1 MPTVLHRTARRLT
14 RKLGVHGSGLVL
26 IGAIWILTGVSAL
39 TPQPLPAGRDP
50 HLLHM
55 LIPPVI
61 DATMWFT
68 AAMGCLAAALD
79 RNGPRRDGL
88 ALAFAVVP
96 PVIRL
101 GSYLWA
107 WLVSLLPGDPAGY
120 PRGWFVAA
128 LFACMVAMVWLVA
141 AIPEDPAETQPPTP

>member
-26 IGAIWILTGVSAL
+26 IAVIWALVGVGAL
-39 TPQPLPAGRDP
+39 TPAPVTEAGDP
-50 HLLHM
+50 HLLHR

-61 DATMWFT
+61 DATMWLT

-107 WLVSLLPGDPAGY
+107 WLISIVPGDPVGS

-128 LFACMVAMVWLVA
+128 FYACMVALVWLVA
-141 AIPEDPAETQPPTP
+141 AIPEDPRTPSTP

>member
-26 IGAIWILTGVSAL
+26 IAVVWGLVGVGAL
-39 TPQPLPAGRDP
+39 TPQPITTAGDP
-50 HLLHM
+50 HLLHR

-61 DATMWFT
+61 DATMWLT

-101 GSYLWA
+101 GSYLWS
-107 WLVSLLPGDPAGY
+107 WLISIFPGDPAGS
-120 PRGWFVAA
+120 PRGWFTAA
-128 LFACMVAMVWLVA
+128 FYTCMVALVWLVA
-141 AIPEDPAETQPPTP
+141 AIPEDTRKPPTP